1 MKGFVNIEATQ
12 NFEKISK
19 QISKNFS
26 GEKGKK
32 IYLLF
37 LERIDFVTFLENV
50 AL

>member
-1 MKGFVNIEATQ
+1 MDPTQVGSVKRTPASEMFV
-12 NFEKISK
+12 
-19 QISKNFS
+19 